1 MSGNMN
7 LVDLLICFFVS
18 FFNYFLKFTSFNI
31 ELIKNWVSYFVSIC
45 FLWGIL
51 IPWSGFDRLTWVD
64 STRLVF
70 LVEFYFKLYP
80 ITLDWLSVGFNIYFF
95 LSIRLYGSYY
105 LGDRYDKSTQID
117 PIWSNIL
124 SFKILKKKMLY
135 LSRTIFLSVVRV
147 FF

>member
-1 MSGNMN
+1 MN

-45 FLWGIL
+45 FLWDIL
-51 IPWSGFDRLTWVD
+51 IPWSGFDRLTWID

-80 ITLDWLSVGFNIYFF
+80 ITLDWLSVEFNIYFF

-105 LGDRYDKSTQID
+105 LGDRYGKSTQID

-135 LSRTIFLSVVRV
+135 LNRTIFLSVVRV